1 MLRMTT
7 SAGSAMRFGYTR
19 CALEVISI
27 HNLSRNVLGLLLV
40 ALLFLLVACPTRP
53 PPPLDEAPATPT
65 GLVATAADAQV
76 ALSWDANTEADLAG
90 YNLYWGITSGQLDNE
105 VFVAAPATTHTVS
118 DLTNGTTY
126 FFAVDAENEG
136 GLKSERSDEVAATP
150 TADVDDPPTVTA
162 TNPPDGTTDVALNQP
177 IAVTFSKAMNQAAT
191 EGAFSAD
198 PSADCAFSWNL
209 VSTTLTCTPTSNL
222 SANATYSITVDT
234 GAEDTQGNNLQ
245 DAFSFSFATGE
256 AEVDDPP
263 TVTATN
269 PPDGTAD
276 VALNQPIAVTFSK
289 AMNQAATEGA
299 FSADPSIDCAFS
311 WNLVST
317 TLTCTPTSNLSA
329 NAAYSITVDT
339 GAEDTQG
346 NNLQEPFSFSF
357 TTGEEL
363 MQACVFGESTFGNCL
378 FGP

>member
-65 GLVATAADAQV
+65 GLVATAAEAQV
-76 ALSWDANTEADLAG
+76 SLSWDANTEADLAG

-198 PSADCAFSWNL
+198 PS
-209 VSTTLTCTPTSNL
+209 
-222 SANATYSITVDT
+222 
-234 GAEDTQGNNLQ
+234 
-245 DAFSFSFATGE
+245 
-256 AEVDDPP
+256 
-263 TVTATN
+263 
-269 PPDGTAD
+269 
-276 VALNQPIAVTFSK
+276 
-289 AMNQAATEGA
+289 
-299 FSADPSIDCAFS
+299 IDCAFS